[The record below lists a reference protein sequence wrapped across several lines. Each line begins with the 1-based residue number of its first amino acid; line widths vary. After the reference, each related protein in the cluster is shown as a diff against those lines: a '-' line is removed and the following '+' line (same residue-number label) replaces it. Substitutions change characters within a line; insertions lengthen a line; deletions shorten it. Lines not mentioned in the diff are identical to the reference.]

1 MCAHILE
8 ALIILS
14 YSEPQWE
21 AKDAEKLR
29 YWLEYENQGP
39 FNVELCKHSSILL
52 GQISQE
58 RILSPKENKIPGV
71 EGIGVL

>member
-21 AKDAEKLR
+21 AKDTEK
-29 YWLEYENQGP
+29 P
-39 FNVELCKHSSILL
+39 
-52 GQISQE
+52 
-58 RILSPKENKIPGV
+58 LSV
-71 EGIGVL
+71 IG